1 MINTSPDVINKCLT
15 ASLIAVL
22 INVIYSFSVLP
33 FATSEQ
39 IVPTYG
45 VENLSYFSQMVH
57 ILVLNNRAML
67 ASSILIF
74 NLIFISVNLALTM

>member
-1 MINTSPDVINKCLT
+1 MINTSQNIINKCLI
-15 ASLIAVL
+15 ASIIAVL
-22 INVIYSFSVLP
+22 LNIIYSFSVIP

-57 ILVLNNRAML
+57 LLTIKNRAIF

-74 NLIFISVNLALTM
+74 NVVFVSVNMALSM

>member
-1 MINTSPDVINKCLT
+1 MINTSPNVINKCLI
-15 ASLIAVL
+15 ASIIAVL
-22 INVIYSFSVLP
+22 INIIYSFSVLP

-57 ILVLNNRAML
+57 LLILDNRAL
-67 ASSILIF
+67 FASSILTF
-74 NLIFISVNLALTM
+74 NLVFISVNMALTM

>member
-1 MINTSPDVINKCLT
+1 MINTSSVIINKCLI
-15 ASLIAVL
+15 ASVIAVL
-22 INVIYSFSVLP
+22 FNIVYSFAVLP

-45 VENLSYFSQMVH
+45 VENLSYFSQLVH
-57 ILVLNNRAML
+57 LLVINNRAII

-74 NLIFISVNLALTM
+74 NIVFTSVNMALSM

>member
-1 MINTSPDVINKCLT
+1 MINTSQNIINKCLI
-15 ASLIAVL
+15 ASIIAVL
-22 INVIYSFSVLP
+22 LNIIYSFSVIP

-57 ILVLNNRAML
+57 LLTIKNRAIF

-74 NLIFISVNLALTM
+74 NTVFVSVNMALSM

>member
-1 MINTSPDVINKCLT
+1 MINTSPNIINKCLI
-15 ASLIAVL
+15 ASMIAVL
-22 INVIYSFSVLP
+22 LNILFSFSVLP

-57 ILVLNNRAML
+57 LLTINNRAIFT
-67 ASSILIF
+67 SCILTFKIV
-74 NLIFISVNLALTM
+74 FISVNMALTL